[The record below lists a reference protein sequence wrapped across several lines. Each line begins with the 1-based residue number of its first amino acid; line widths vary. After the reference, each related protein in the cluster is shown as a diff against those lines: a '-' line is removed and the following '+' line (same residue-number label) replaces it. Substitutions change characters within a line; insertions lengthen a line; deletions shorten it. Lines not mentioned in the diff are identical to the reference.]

1 MKKRLA
7 RFECSLM
14 TMSAVVVGALFIICG
29 FFSSVLA
36 QHPAKPDADS
46 ERLHQVGETVA
57 RAVLAKDATTLL
69 QYDRSDLRTEDE
81 SSLKNTKSDLYCFLF
96 DSSCISGKGRSVFDK
111 LSSSRELAIK
121 IVDGG
126 KSKIDGLRYATLL
139 FYDKSTISEAS
150 LHSRTY
156 LCKEGI
162 TRIASWTFKLAD
174 GKWVPVTPLFDSET
188 DTLCSPD

>member
-1 MKKRLA
+1 
-7 RFECSLM
+7 
-14 TMSAVVVGALFIICG
+14 
-29 FFSSVLA
+29 
-36 QHPAKPDADS
+36 
-46 ERLHQVGETVA
+46 
-57 RAVLAKDATTLL
+57 
-69 QYDRSDLRTEDE
+69 
-81 SSLKNTKSDLYCFLF
+81 
-96 DSSCISGKGRSVFDK
+96 VFDK

-139 FYDKSTISEAS
+139 FYDKSTISETS